1 MLNFLY
7 KYFCCCFKQSE
18 RYISFSDHDWTDI
31 YNDLN
36 YQDTQNND
44 YIIHTTKPSTLK

>member
-31 YNDLN
+31 HTNRNTEYIRMTNPDL
-36 YQDTQNND
+36 
-44 YIIHTTKPSTLK
+44 LKIEK